1 MSARGGKELPF
12 GEKCAIMAADSQASE
27 VSHEKETIVPRL
39 RARADDLSA
48 PRRTGAGGRR
58 HARCGGSRVPRS
70 CDRHGAGYAAEDAAT
85 QEQAAALLVRLL
97 GAEKT
102 AKADRR
108 SCGWAGIPSWARSA
122 VNYCA
127 FHDLIDWSEYHA
139 GGALDAELWCAMLL
153 RALGYGS
160 ELGSSTA
167 RTALRI
173 GLISRPLEGT
183 LTRGDLFETALAAL
197 TYPAK
202 DGGTLL
208 DGLLAKGLCTAA
220 AVEALGLRRETLTA
234 REAADR
240 HLSAILCLDLFADE
254 EAIEA
259 DEPTANASAF
269 LISPDGLAVTNY
281 HSIDGAISGRATLIT
296 GEACAIERVIYYDA
310 DIDLA
315 VIRIARTTAEG
326 ETVPRFHAIA
336 LAGAKEVRMG
346 DTVYALGNPLGL
358 GLAMSRGI
366 VSATAHKADLSTL
379 PCIVSDATISRGSSG
394 GALLNEYGRAV
405 AVTTG
410 AYVYGN
416 NMYLCVPLDP
426 VLEADLTGEGMTLQ
440 EVLDAVTAARE
451 AAAAAAEAGESR

>member
-1 MSARGGKELPF
+1 MKRKLLSLVCALALTISLLPAAQALE
-12 GEKCAIMAADSQASE
+12 GEGTRAAEALASLGL
-27 VSHEKETIVPRL
+27 V
-39 RARADDLSA
+39 
-48 PRRTGAGGRR
+48 TGT
-58 HARCGGSRVPRS
+58 
-70 CDRHGAGYAAEDAAT
+70 GAGYAAEDAAT

-97 GAEKT
+97 GAEKA

-108 SCGWAGIPSWARSA
+108 SCSWAGVPAWARSA

-153 RALGYGS
+153 RALGCGS

-208 DGLLAKGLCTAA
+208 D
-220 AVEALGLRRETLTA
+220 
-234 REAADR
+234 
-240 HLSAILCLDLFADE
+240 
-254 EAIEA
+254 
-259 DEPTANASAF
+259 
-269 LISPDGLAVTNY
+269 
-281 HSIDGAISGRATLIT
+281 
-296 GEACAIERVIYYDA
+296 
-310 DIDLA
+310 
-315 VIRIARTTAEG
+315 
-326 ETVPRFHAIA
+326 
-336 LAGAKEVRMG
+336 
-346 DTVYALGNPLGL
+346 
-358 GLAMSRGI
+358 
-366 VSATAHKADLSTL
+366 
-379 PCIVSDATISRGSSG
+379 
-394 GALLNEYGRAV
+394 EYGRAV

-451 AAAAAAEAGESR
+451 AAAEAAEADESR

>member
-1 MSARGGKELPF
+1 MKKKLLSLVCALALTISLLPAAQALE
-12 GEKCAIMAADSQASE
+12 GEGTRAAEALASLGL
-27 VSHEKETIVPRL
+27 VTG
-39 RARADDLSA
+39 
-48 PRRTGAGGRR
+48 TGAG
-58 HARCGGSRVPRS
+58 
-70 CDRHGAGYAAEDAAT
+70 YTAEDAAT

-97 GAEKT
+97 GAEKA

-127 FHDLIDWSEYHA
+127 FHDLIDWSEYRA

-153 RALGYGS
+153 RALGCGS
-160 ELGSSTA
+160 ELGSSAA

-197 TYPAK
+197 TYPVR

-208 DGLLAKGLCTAA
+208 DGLLAKGLCTAAAVDALGLRLLQTLAHGGAA

-326 ETVPRFHAIA
+326 ETVPCFHAIA

-366 VSATAHKADLSTL
+366 VSATAHEADLSTL

-451 AAAAAAEAGESR
+451 AAAEAAEADESR

>member
-1 MSARGGKELPF
+1 M
-12 GEKCAIMAADSQASE
+12 
-27 VSHEKETIVPRL
+27 
-39 RARADDLSA
+39 
-48 PRRTGAGGRR
+48 
-58 HARCGGSRVPRS
+58 
-70 CDRHGAGYAAEDAAT
+70 
-85 QEQAAALLVRLL
+85 
-97 GAEKT
+97 
-102 AKADRR
+102 
-108 SCGWAGIPSWARSA
+108 
-122 VNYCA
+122 NYCA
-127 FHDLIDWSEYHA
+127 FHDLIDWSEYRA

-153 RALGYGS
+153 RALGCGS
-160 ELGSSTA
+160 ELGSSAA

-197 TYPAK
+197 TYPVR

-220 AVEALGLRRETLTA
+220 AVDALGLRRETLTA

-296 GEACAIERVIYYDA
+296 GEVCAIERVIYYDA

-315 VIRIARTTAEG
+315 VIRIAHTTAEG

-366 VSATAHKADLSTL
+366 VSATAHEADLSTL

-451 AAAAAAEAGESR
+451 AAAKAAEADESR

>member
-1 MSARGGKELPF
+1 MKKKLLSLVCALALTISLLPAAQALE
-12 GEKCAIMAADSQASE
+12 GEGTRAAEALASLGL
-27 VSHEKETIVPRL
+27 V
-39 RARADDLSA
+39 
-48 PRRTGAGGRR
+48 TGT
-58 HARCGGSRVPRS
+58 
-70 CDRHGAGYAAEDAAT
+70 GAGYAAEDAAT

-315 VIRIARTTAEG
+315 VIRKYRITGGMACA
-326 ETVPRFHAIA
+326 TVVA
-336 LAGAKEVRMG
+336 LDYGVKCLMR
-346 DTVYALGNPLGL
+346 
-358 GLAMSRGI
+358 
-366 VSATAHKADLSTL
+366 
-379 PCIVSDATISRGSSG
+379 ISSC
-394 GALLNEYGRAV
+394 NRA
-405 AVTTG
+405 
-410 AYVYGN
+410 
-416 NMYLCVPLDP
+416 
-426 VLEADLTGEGMTLQ
+426 
-440 EVLDAVTAARE
+440 
-451 AAAAAAEAGESR
+451 

>member
-1 MSARGGKELPF
+1 M
-12 GEKCAIMAADSQASE
+12 
-27 VSHEKETIVPRL
+27 
-39 RARADDLSA
+39 
-48 PRRTGAGGRR
+48 
-58 HARCGGSRVPRS
+58 
-70 CDRHGAGYAAEDAAT
+70 
-85 QEQAAALLVRLL
+85 
-97 GAEKT
+97 
-102 AKADRR
+102 
-108 SCGWAGIPSWARSA
+108 
-122 VNYCA
+122 
-127 FHDLIDWSEYHA
+127 
-139 GGALDAELWCAMLL
+139 
-153 RALGYGS
+153 
-160 ELGSSTA
+160 
-167 RTALRI
+167 
-173 GLISRPLEGT
+173 
-183 LTRGDLFETALAAL
+183 
-197 TYPAK
+197 
-202 DGGTLL
+202 
-208 DGLLAKGLCTAA
+208 
-220 AVEALGLRRETLTA
+220 
-234 REAADR
+234 
-240 HLSAILCLDLFADE
+240 
-254 EAIEA
+254 
-259 DEPTANASAF
+259 
-269 LISPDGLAVTNY
+269 TNY

-315 VIRIARTTAEG
+315 VIRIARTTTEG

-366 VSATAHKADLSTL
+366 VSSTTHEADLSTL

-451 AAAAAAEAGESR
+451 AAAEAAEADESR

>member
-1 MSARGGKELPF
+1 M
-12 GEKCAIMAADSQASE
+12 
-27 VSHEKETIVPRL
+27 
-39 RARADDLSA
+39 
-48 PRRTGAGGRR
+48 
-58 HARCGGSRVPRS
+58 
-70 CDRHGAGYAAEDAAT
+70 
-85 QEQAAALLVRLL
+85 
-97 GAEKT
+97 
-102 AKADRR
+102 
-108 SCGWAGIPSWARSA
+108 
-122 VNYCA
+122 NYCA
-127 FHDLIDWSEYHA
+127 FHDLIDWSEYRA

-153 RALGYGS
+153 RALGCGS
-160 ELGSSTA
+160 ELGSSAA
-167 RTALRI
+167 RTARRI

-197 TYPAK
+197 TYPVR

-259 DEPTANASAF
+259 DEPTSNASAF

-366 VSATAHKADLSTL
+366 VSATAHEADLSTL

-451 AAAAAAEAGESR
+451 AAAEAAEADESR

>member
-1 MSARGGKELPF
+1 MTWRLIIIAVL
-12 GEKCAIMAADSQASE
+12 
-27 VSHEKETIVPRL
+27 IVLLIP
-39 RARADDLSA
+39 
-48 PRRTGAGGRR
+48 TM
-58 HARCGGSRVPRS
+58 
-70 CDRHGAGYAAEDAAT
+70 
-85 QEQAAALLVRLL
+85 ALLRKQYALADIGRVVLL
-97 GAEKT
+97 PEDCSVESGMVEISNDEI
-102 AKADRR
+102 AKL
-108 SCGWAGIPSWARSA
+108 
-122 VNYCA
+122 V
-127 FHDLIDWSEYHA
+127 
-139 GGALDAELWCAMLL
+139 ALDAQFYIGMAAVDPRRPDAVQELE
-153 RALGYGS
+153 RAFA
-160 ELGSSTA
+160 ELGLAGLAVNTA
-167 RTALRI
+167 RLKNIVILILLLANAFLLVLLFSRRAEENAAHERSVAQLTAL
-173 GLISRPLEGT
+173 LS
-183 LTRGDLFETALAAL
+183 A
-197 TYPAK
+197 
-202 DGGTLL
+202 DGIAFDSALL

-451 AAAAAAEAGESR
+451 AAAAAAEADESR

>member
-1 MSARGGKELPF
+1 MKKKLLSLVCALTLTISLLPAAQALE
-12 GEKCAIMAADSQASE
+12 GEGTRAAEALASLGL
-27 VSHEKETIVPRL
+27 V
-39 RARADDLSA
+39 
-48 PRRTGAGGRR
+48 TGT
-58 HARCGGSRVPRS
+58 
-70 CDRHGAGYAAEDAAT
+70 GAGYAAEKPAT

-97 GAEKT
+97 GAEKA

-160 ELGSSTA
+160 ELGNSTA

-173 GLISRPLEGT
+173 GLISRPLEGA

-220 AVEALGLRRETLTA
+220 AVDALGLRREMLTA

-281 HSIDGAISGRATLIT
+281 HSIDGAISGR
-296 GEACAIERVIYYDA
+296 ERVIYYDA

-315 VIRIARTTAEG
+315 VIRIAHTTAEG

-366 VSATAHKADLSTL
+366 VSSTAHKADLSTL

-394 GALLNEYGRAV
+394 GALLNGYGRAV

-451 AAAAAAEAGESR
+451 AAAEAAEADESR

>member
-1 MSARGGKELPF
+1 M
-12 GEKCAIMAADSQASE
+12 
-27 VSHEKETIVPRL
+27 
-39 RARADDLSA
+39 
-48 PRRTGAGGRR
+48 
-58 HARCGGSRVPRS
+58 
-70 CDRHGAGYAAEDAAT
+70 
-85 QEQAAALLVRLL
+85 
-97 GAEKT
+97 
-102 AKADRR
+102 
-108 SCGWAGIPSWARSA
+108 
-122 VNYCA
+122 
-127 FHDLIDWSEYHA
+127 
-139 GGALDAELWCAMLL
+139 
-153 RALGYGS
+153 
-160 ELGSSTA
+160 
-167 RTALRI
+167 
-173 GLISRPLEGT
+173 ISRPLEGT

-296 GEACAIERVIYYDA
+296 GEVCAIERVIYYDA

-336 LAGAKEVRMG
+336 PAGAKEVRMG

-366 VSATAHKADLSTL
+366 VSATAHKADVSTL
-379 PCIVSDATISRGSSG
+379 P
-394 GALLNEYGRAV
+394 
-405 AVTTG
+405 
-410 AYVYGN
+410 
-416 NMYLCVPLDP
+416 
-426 VLEADLTGEGMTLQ
+426 
-440 EVLDAVTAARE
+440 
-451 AAAAAAEAGESR
+451 

>member
-1 MSARGGKELPF
+1 M
-12 GEKCAIMAADSQASE
+12 
-27 VSHEKETIVPRL
+27 
-39 RARADDLSA
+39 
-48 PRRTGAGGRR
+48 
-58 HARCGGSRVPRS
+58 
-70 CDRHGAGYAAEDAAT
+70 
-85 QEQAAALLVRLL
+85 
-97 GAEKT
+97 
-102 AKADRR
+102 
-108 SCGWAGIPSWARSA
+108 
-122 VNYCA
+122 
-127 FHDLIDWSEYHA
+127 
-139 GGALDAELWCAMLL
+139 
-153 RALGYGS
+153 
-160 ELGSSTA
+160 
-167 RTALRI
+167 
-173 GLISRPLEGT
+173 
-183 LTRGDLFETALAAL
+183 
-197 TYPAK
+197 
-202 DGGTLL
+202 
-208 DGLLAKGLCTAA
+208 
-220 AVEALGLRRETLTA
+220 
-234 REAADR
+234 
-240 HLSAILCLDLFADE
+240 
-254 EAIEA
+254 
-259 DEPTANASAF
+259 
-269 LISPDGLAVTNY
+269 TNY

-296 GEACAIERVIYYDA
+296 GEVCAIERVIYYDA

-451 AAAAAAEAGESR
+451 AAAKAAEADESR

>member
-1 MSARGGKELPF
+1 MKKKLLSLVCALALTISLLPAAQALE
-12 GEKCAIMAADSQASE
+12 GEGTRAAEALASLGL
-27 VSHEKETIVPRL
+27 V
-39 RARADDLSA
+39 
-48 PRRTGAGGRR
+48 TGT
-58 HARCGGSRVPRS
+58 
-70 CDRHGAGYAAEDAAT
+70 GAGYAAEDAAT

-346 DTVYALGNPLGL
+346 DTVYAPRGL
-358 GLAMSRGI
+358 GDVYKRQ
-366 VSATAHKADLSTL
+366 TL

>member
-1 MSARGGKELPF
+1 MKKKLLSLACALALTISLLPAAQALE
-12 GEKCAIMAADSQASE
+12 GEGTRAAEALASLGL
-27 VSHEKETIVPRL
+27 V
-39 RARADDLSA
+39 
-48 PRRTGAGGRR
+48 TGT
-58 HARCGGSRVPRS
+58 
-70 CDRHGAGYAAEDAAT
+70 GAGYAAEKPAT

-97 GAEKT
+97 GAEKA

-127 FHDLIDWSEYHA
+127 FHDLIDWSEYRA

-153 RALGYGS
+153 RALGCGS
-160 ELGSSTA
+160 ELGSSAA

-173 GLISRPLEGT
+173 GLTSRPLEGT

-202 DGGTLL
+202 NGGTLL

-296 GEACAIERVIYYDA
+296 GEACAIERVIY
-310 DIDLA
+310 
-315 VIRIARTTAEG
+315 
-326 ETVPRFHAIA
+326 
-336 LAGAKEVRMG
+336 
-346 DTVYALGNPLGL
+346 
-358 GLAMSRGI
+358 
-366 VSATAHKADLSTL
+366 
-379 PCIVSDATISRGSSG
+379 IVSDATISRGSSG

-451 AAAAAAEAGESR
+451 AAAEAAEADESR

>member
-1 MSARGGKELPF
+1 MKKKLLSLVCALALTISLLPAAQALE
-12 GEKCAIMAADSQASE
+12 GEGTRAAEALASLGL
-27 VSHEKETIVPRL
+27 V
-39 RARADDLSA
+39 
-48 PRRTGAGGRR
+48 TGT
-58 HARCGGSRVPRS
+58 
-70 CDRHGAGYAAEDAAT
+70 GAGYAAEDAAT

-358 GLAMSRGI
+358 GLAMSGGI
-366 VSATAHKADLSTL
+366 VSAPAH
-379 PCIVSDATISRGSSG
+379 
-394 GALLNEYGRAV
+394 
-405 AVTTG
+405 
-410 AYVYGN
+410 
-416 NMYLCVPLDP
+416 
-426 VLEADLTGEGMTLQ
+426 
-440 EVLDAVTAARE
+440 TAAVPALTAAEIPDQGNHEAPRKIPSQSIIPGCRVSKAE
-451 AAAAAAEAGESR
+451 SARSYTTCDERIAAASSM

>member
-1 MSARGGKELPF
+1 MKKKLLSLVCALALTISLLPAAQALE
-12 GEKCAIMAADSQASE
+12 GEGTRAAEALASLGL
-27 VSHEKETIVPRL
+27 V
-39 RARADDLSA
+39 
-48 PRRTGAGGRR
+48 TGT
-58 HARCGGSRVPRS
+58 
-70 CDRHGAGYAAEDAAT
+70 GAGYAAEDAAT

-281 HSIDGAISGRATLIT
+281 HSIDGAISG
-296 GEACAIERVIYYDA
+296 
-310 DIDLA
+310 
-315 VIRIARTTAEG
+315 
-326 ETVPRFHAIA
+326 
-336 LAGAKEVRMG
+336 
-346 DTVYALGNPLGL
+346 
-358 GLAMSRGI
+358 
-366 VSATAHKADLSTL
+366 
-379 PCIVSDATISRGSSG
+379 
-394 GALLNEYGRAV
+394 
-405 AVTTG
+405 
-410 AYVYGN
+410 
-416 NMYLCVPLDP
+416 
-426 VLEADLTGEGMTLQ
+426 
-440 EVLDAVTAARE
+440 
-451 AAAAAAEAGESR
+451 

>member
-1 MSARGGKELPF
+1 MKKKLLSLVCALALTISLLPAAQALE
-12 GEKCAIMAADSQASE
+12 GEGTRAAEALASLGL
-27 VSHEKETIVPRL
+27 V
-39 RARADDLSA
+39 
-48 PRRTGAGGRR
+48 TGT
-58 HARCGGSRVPRS
+58 
-70 CDRHGAGYAAEDAAT
+70 GAGYAAEDAAT

-281 HSIDGAISGRATLIT
+281 HSIDGAISGRANTWIAPDSGDTSGSRQTLIT

>member
-1 MSARGGKELPF
+1 MKKNLLSLVCALALTISLLPAAQALE
-12 GEKCAIMAADSQASE
+12 GEGTRAAEALASLGL
-27 VSHEKETIVPRL
+27 V
-39 RARADDLSA
+39 
-48 PRRTGAGGRR
+48 TGT
-58 HARCGGSRVPRS
+58 
-70 CDRHGAGYAAEDAAT
+70 GAGYAAEDAAT

-97 GAEKT
+97 GAEKA

-108 SCGWAGIPSWARSA
+108 SCGWAGVPAWARSA

-127 FHDLIDWSEYHA
+127 FHDLIDWSEYRA
-139 GGALDAELWCAMLL
+139 GGALD
-153 RALGYGS
+153 
-160 ELGSSTA
+160 
-167 RTALRI
+167 

-197 TYPAK
+197 TYPVR

-451 AAAAAAEAGESR
+451 AAAEAAEADESR

>member
-1 MSARGGKELPF
+1 MKKKLLSLVCALALTISLLPAAQALE
-12 GEKCAIMAADSQASE
+12 GEGTRAAEALASLGL
-27 VSHEKETIVPRL
+27 V
-39 RARADDLSA
+39 
-48 PRRTGAGGRR
+48 TGT
-58 HARCGGSRVPRS
+58 
-70 CDRHGAGYAAEDAAT
+70 GAGYAAEDAAT

-240 HLSAILCLDLFADE
+240 HLS
-254 EAIEA
+254 
-259 DEPTANASAF
+259 
-269 LISPDGLAVTNY
+269 PDGLAVTNY
-281 HSIDGAISGRATLIT
+281 HSIDGAISGRATLNT